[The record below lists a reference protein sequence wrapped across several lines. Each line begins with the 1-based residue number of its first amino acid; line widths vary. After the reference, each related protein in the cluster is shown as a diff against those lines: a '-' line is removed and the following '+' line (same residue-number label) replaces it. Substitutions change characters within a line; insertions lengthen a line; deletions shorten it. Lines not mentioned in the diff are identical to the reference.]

1 MIAFVLLLIGVQSAK
16 AADGD
21 RFDVKVGAWNI
32 HFRITSES
40 DATVAIALDKKGRPN
55 TEMWGSFTL
64 PTSVSYGG
72 KTYSV
77 TSVDPQAFMGNTGLT
92 SVTIPGDIKTIGSQA
107 FQGCKKMVLLTLK
120 EGIERM
126 GDLAFFDCDE
136 LTNVTIPK
144 SMSDAGEGPFA
155 DCDNLTTINCA
166 SGGYYYTIGPVLY
179 KGKKLVQFPSGADYE
194 KDGIIVNPYTFR
206 HVKAFNIPK
215 NITQIGKWAIMNT
228 KIENLGIHEMVELV
242 DFGAVLD
249 NQHLHVYLA
258 WDENTIVG
266 KEVNENNFNNAQC
279 VYVPKGT
286 LGYFQNRYPYKN
298 AKDVSEWDDAYTEVL
313 FGGQPVTRSI
323 CENLTLGVTSG
334 KVSYDRF
341 KRMFVIQDAVINTN
355 EDVVFTMNEGCQGI
369 EVHGANSIENTG
381 GSSAILVRGNASPI
395 VSGIDYWRETKQNP
409 KLIIQ
414 SEGQAIKLNNNAE
427 LQWESVEFQMGT
439 TGDCNV
445 VYGDESSALYMYDS
459 PGGMHNRDYPNR
471 QLINIWGDFYWGG
484 MYVSDP
490 PYAVFVPEANSICYA
505 GTQTPVTKQLTF
517 SLEGDMMEGITI
529 GGQSV
534 TSSHVPFLEKGSL
547 TWDADGQTLTLKN
560 ATINVPNG
568 EGLRVSTGLTLN
580 IVGTNTITSKG
591 NAIIIMDGDSQFS
604 GTGSLKVNS
613 TEGYGLVYDYY
624 LDFASGSYDIHG
636 KLGALDGTSRRGFIG
651 DFVVNCPMRLSSDG
665 QHDVVRNAM
674 ITDNSSAYQLNYAV
688 SPNDCYFIATPGN
701 AYYDP
706 DKQSLCHV
714 GGNAVKTEIVYKTG
728 RELGYQRFP
737 LSIASYP
744 VSNLNRHQIVKGVS
758 FIPDTTYLDRDGA
771 VLTIAGDISAWGNDA
786 IRVEDG
792 LTSLSICV
800 DGQRTVSAK
809 SSYNDAAA
817 LHIAGEDAY
826 VYIYDSRP
834 DKNKAATLSLI
845 GDINYNDGAYGIR
858 MDKHT
863 HLTFY
868 SLSALVS
875 GKQAISGNT
884 ESSYLNLEH
893 SNVVFNNAD
902 GYAPVT
908 VYSLNNYH
916 SHLTTAGV
924 RFSSTSHC
932 FINENT
938 GTNYLGAVTY
948 EQRHPTVWIAGK
960 QVDCPQP
967 AIGENNT
974 GMAYY
979 DFSGDVL
986 TLQDAHIENNNGPA
1000 IRFLCDDT
1008 WHMQTDT
1015 YMSFS
1020 GDCYLKG
1027 KYEGILVEGVHDEQ
1041 HDEYPYYY
1049 MSFRGRNEDGS
1060 DRLTIVAEDGPGIYW
1075 KCYEGG
1081 EFSFYDL
1088 NLDIDGVGAV
1098 HGDSAPSDYFDI
1110 KSIAFVNCSVKAKN
1124 RRNRYPTF
1132 NYFGDLYMKDCY
1144 FLAED
1149 TYLDSDK
1156 QCVCDGNGNPI
1167 YDEIRILR
1175 GHRGDEPLGISHSAS
1190 RSSLSAAPFYNL
1202 QGQKVDEHYKGIIIC
1217 NGKKILK
1224 K

>member
-1 MIAFVLLLIGVQSAK
+1 
-16 AADGD
+16 
-21 RFDVKVGAWNI
+21 
-32 HFRITSES
+32 
-40 DATVAIALDKKGRPN
+40 
-55 TEMWGSFTL
+55 
-64 PTSVSYGG
+64 
-72 KTYSV
+72 
-77 TSVDPQAFMGNTGLT
+77 
-92 SVTIPGDIKTIGSQA
+92 
-107 FQGCKKMVLLTLK
+107 
-120 EGIERM
+120 
-126 GDLAFFDCDE
+126 
-136 LTNVTIPK
+136 
-144 SMSDAGEGPFA
+144 
-155 DCDNLTTINCA
+155 
-166 SGGYYYTIGPVLY
+166 
-179 KGKKLVQFPSGADYE
+179 
-194 KDGIIVNPYTFR
+194 
-206 HVKAFNIPK
+206 
-215 NITQIGKWAIMNT
+215 
-228 KIENLGIHEMVELV
+228 
-242 DFGAVLD
+242 
-249 NQHLHVYLA
+249 
-258 WDENTIVG
+258 
-266 KEVNENNFNNAQC
+266 
-279 VYVPKGT
+279 
-286 LGYFQNRYPYKN
+286 
-298 AKDVSEWDDAYTEVL
+298 
-313 FGGQPVTRSI
+313 
-323 CENLTLGVTSG
+323 
-334 KVSYDRF
+334 
-341 KRMFVIQDAVINTN
+341 
-355 EDVVFTMNEGCQGI
+355 
-369 EVHGANSIENTG
+369 
-381 GSSAILVRGNASPI
+381 
-395 VSGIDYWRETKQNP
+395 
-409 KLIIQ
+409 
-414 SEGQAIKLNNNAE
+414 
-427 LQWESVEFQMGT
+427 
-439 TGDCNV
+439 
-445 VYGDESSALYMYDS
+445 
-459 PGGMHNRDYPNR
+459 
-471 QLINIWGDFYWGG
+471 
-484 MYVSDP
+484 
-490 PYAVFVPEANSICYA
+490 
-505 GTQTPVTKQLTF
+505 
-517 SLEGDMMEGITI
+517 
-529 GGQSV
+529 
-534 TSSHVPFLEKGSL
+534 
-547 TWDADGQTLTLKN
+547 
-560 ATINVPNG
+560 
-568 EGLRVSTGLTLN
+568 
-580 IVGTNTITSKG
+580 
-591 NAIIIMDGDSQFS
+591 
-604 GTGSLKVNS
+604 
-613 TEGYGLVYDYY
+613 
-624 LDFASGSYDIHG
+624 
-636 KLGALDGTSRRGFIG
+636 
-651 DFVVNCPMRLSSDG
+651 
-665 QHDVVRNAM
+665 
-674 ITDNSSAYQLNYAV
+674 
-688 SPNDCYFIATPGN
+688 
-701 AYYDP
+701 
-706 DKQSLCHV
+706 
-714 GGNAVKTEIVYKTG
+714 
-728 RELGYQRFP
+728 
-737 LSIASYP
+737 
-744 VSNLNRHQIVKGVS
+744 
-758 FIPDTTYLDRDGA
+758 
-771 VLTIAGDISAWGNDA
+771 
-786 IRVEDG
+786 
-792 LTSLSICV
+792 
-800 DGQRTVSAK
+800 
-809 SSYNDAAA
+809 
-817 LHIAGEDAY
+817 
-826 VYIYDSRP
+826 
-834 DKNKAATLSLI
+834 
-845 GDINYNDGAYGIR
+845 

-1000 IRFLCDDT
+1000 VRFLCDDT

-1175 GHRGDEPLGISHSAS
+1175 GHRGVETLGILHSAS